1 MEFNVNNNRWILKFS
16 SPNNKELKR
25 SDNVYTLG
33 VTDNN
38 TKTVTIAYGMSDYMT
53 NKVLCHELVHVY
65 SFENNCNIDIQT
77 EEIIADFMSLYGRDI
92 IYLADDILNNVMEK
106 KWNA

>member
-1 MEFNVNNNRWILKFS
+1 MLSPHNYYNICILQNIVFSIYYNAFLFNICMSIHPMTKVTGVLDIL
-16 SPNNKELKR
+16 
-25 SDNVYTLG
+25 Y
-33 VTDNN
+33 
-38 TKTVTIAYGMSDYMT
+38 
-53 NKVLCHELVHVY
+53 
-65 SFENNCNIDIQT
+65 NCNIDIQT

>member
-1 MEFNVNNNRWILKFS
+1 MVFTINGENWILQFVR
-16 SPNNKELKR
+16 PNSEELRR
-25 SDNVYTLG
+25 SDGVYTLG
-33 VTDNN
+33 VTDDN
-38 TKTVTIAYGMSDYMT
+38 TKTVTIASGMSDYMT

-92 IYLADDILNNVMEK
+92 IYIADSIMSNVMEK
-106 KWNA
+106 RYG

>member
-1 MEFNVNNNRWILKFS
+1 MEFNVNNNRWILQFAN
-16 SPNNKELKR
+16 PNSKELKR

-38 TKTVTIAYGMSDYMT
+38 TKTVTMAYGMSDYMT
-53 NKVLCHELVHVY
+53 NKVLYLELVHVY

-92 IYLADDILNNVMEK
+92 IYIADGIMNNVLERRYG
-106 KWNA
+106 

>member
-1 MEFNVNNNRWILKFS
+1 M
-16 SPNNKELKR
+16 
-25 SDNVYTLG
+25 
-33 VTDNN
+33 
-38 TKTVTIAYGMSDYMT
+38 
-53 NKVLCHELVHVY
+53 Y

>member
-1 MEFNVNNNRWILKFS
+1 MVFEINRTYWNVQYKKLNS
-16 SPNNKELKR
+16 KELQR
-25 SDNVYTLG
+25 SDGTYTLG

-92 IYLADDILNNVMEK
+92 IYIADSIMSNVMEK
-106 KWNA
+106 RYG

>member
-1 MEFNVNNNRWILKFS
+1 MKFTVNNNRWALQFAN
-16 SPNNKELKR
+16 PNSEELRR

-38 TKTVTIAYGMSDYMT
+38 NKTVTIAYGMSDYMT

-65 SFENNCNIDIQT
+65 SFENNCNIDMKT

-92 IYLADDILNNVMEK
+92 IYIADSIISNVMEK
-106 KWNA
+106 RYG

>member
-1 MEFNVNNNRWILKFS
+1 MEFNVNNNRWILQFA
-16 SPNNKELKR
+16 SPNSKELKR

-65 SFENNCNIDIQT
+65 SFENNCNIDMQT

>member
-1 MEFNVNNNRWILKFS
+1 MVFTINGENWILQFVR
-16 SPNNKELKR
+16 PNSEELRR
-25 SDNVYTLG
+25 SDGVYTLG

-38 TKTVTIAYGMSDYMT
+38 TKTVTIAYGISDYMT

-92 IYLADDILNNVMEK
+92 IYIADSIMSNVMERRYG
-106 KWNA
+106 

>member
-1 MEFNVNNNRWILKFS
+1 MKFTVNNNRWALQFA
-16 SPNNKELKR
+16 SPNSEELRR

-38 TKTVTIAYGMSDYMT
+38 NKTVTIAYGMSDYMT
-53 NKVLCHELVHVY
+53 NKVLCHELVHVF
-65 SFENNCNIDIQT
+65 SFENNCNIYIQT

-92 IYLADDILNNVMEK
+92 IYIADSIISNVMEK
-106 KWNA
+106 RYG